1 VVQGTQAAFFSYSR
15 DDSEFAIR
23 LAGDLKAAGANV
35 WMDQLDIEPGMPWD
49 RAVEN
54 AVTVCPRMLVILSP
68 TSVNSDNVRDEI
80 SFALSKG
87 KRVIPVL
94 YRECDVP
101 FRLARLQHIDFRS
114 DYTRG
119 LKVLLKVLSAEQAS
133 VAATLEQEKAA
144 QAERNRLE
152 QQKQADARADQQR
165 LDQEEE
171 KAKAARVKQL
181 AQGAQQEKQ
190 DAQERREKENE
201 EQAEQ
206 ERLVREKKARA
217 KRAQLKREKK
227 AQEQAEQER
236 LERERKARAK
246 RARLKREKQ
255 AQEQAEHERLEREN
269 HAREQAVR
277 ERMELEKQAQEQAAP
292 RGKPETLGTETH
304 LWTPRR
310 EQALASMTR
319 MEKQKS
325 KQREQMLASIKRMEE
340 FRKRQETQE
349 ELTRELPK
357 TISQNG
363 RPTGGRV
370 ANAEHLAKL
379 KAGVEAWNAWRRAS
393 PGILPD
399 LSGVNLRGA
408 NLEGFNL
415 ARTDLRGS
423 DLTGANLRGV
433 NVSGATV
440 GGTTFQNVDLSSV
453 TGLEDINHSGQSAVS
468 LSTYYRSHGKIP
480 ESFLRGCRVPDE
492 YISYMRSH
500 VVNTTDVPVDV
511 CTCFIS
517 YSNKDAAFAVR
528 VHAELK
534 KRALNPW
541 LDLEDLKIGDRFQ
554 ERIEESIVHCTK
566 LLVVL
571 STDSV
576 NSRWVER
583 EVQAAFEKE
592 RRQSTTVL
600 LPVRLDD
607 AVMESPQ
614 AWAAEIRRTRHIGD
628 FREWKNRDSFQKSL
642 DRLIRDL
649 KAQNSNPK

>member
-1 VVQGTQAAFFSYSR
+1 MADIFISYASVDR
-15 DDSEFAIR
+15 PRVKPLVEALKQRGWSVWWDRTI
-23 LAGDLKAAGANV
+23 LAGKTFDRVIEAALKDSRCVMVLWSKDSVESDWVWTEADEGKRRRILVPAVLDDIVIPFAFRRIQTANLVGWAGTLPSDQFDKLAGAV
-35 WMDQLDIEPGMPWD
+35 SDVLSSGTVGSAATPDHKSEPHIQ
-49 RAVEN
+49 E
-54 AVTVCPRMLVILSP
+54 
-68 TSVNSDNVRDEI
+68 
-80 SFALSKG
+80 LSKQDQENRP
-87 KRVIPVL
+87 K
-94 YRECDVP
+94 
-101 FRLARLQHIDFRS
+101 LARRKQV
-114 DYTRG
+114 
-119 LKVLLKVLSAEQAS
+119 KQQLS
-133 VAATLEQEKAA
+133 
-144 QAERNRLE
+144 
-152 QQKQADARADQQR
+152 QQR
-165 LDQEEE
+165 TE
-171 KAKAARVKQL
+171 
-181 AQGAQQEKQ
+181 
-190 DAQERREKENE
+190 
-201 EQAEQ
+201 
-206 ERLVREKKARA
+206 
-217 KRAQLKREKK
+217 
-227 AQEQAEQER
+227 QEQAEQER
-236 LERERKARAK
+236 LKRKKRAGVRAK
-246 RARLKREKQ
+246 RARLGVESQ
-255 AQEQAEHERLEREN
+255 TRLS
-269 HAREQAVR
+269 VD
-277 ERMELEKQAQEQAAP
+277 
-292 RGKPETLGTETH
+292 
-304 LWTPRR
+304 
-310 EQALASMTR
+310 
-319 MEKQKS
+319 QKV
-325 KQREQMLASIKRMEE
+325 KA
-340 FRKRQETQE
+340 
-349 ELTRELPK
+349 
-357 TISQNG
+357 
-363 RPTGGRV
+363 
-370 ANAEHLAKL
+370 HLATL
-379 KAGVEAWNAWRRAS
+379 KEGVEAWNAWRTVS
-393 PGILPD
+393 PGTHPD

-415 ARTDLRGS
+415 VGTDLRGS

-433 NVSGATV
+433 DVSGAIV

-453 TGLEDINHSGQSAVS
+453 TGLEDVTHSGQSAVS

-500 VVNTTDVPVDV
+500 VVNPDDVPVDV

-517 YSNKDAAFAVR
+517 YSNKDAAFAVL